1 MSGLAKSTS
10 PPPKRKRLYVF
21 LLGIG
26 FLLTALLIGS
36 WLIRPVRPVVYS
48 PPERKTDQVQQG
60 NVPDQ
65 SADAG
70 TREVPKEPEGLPV
83 DLKSQIEQVL
93 AGIKGA
99 NQKKDL
105 SQLLHY
111 YSPNF
116 PQLPQRAQ
124 SFSRYWNVYDYPMME
139 FKIIEVRLLSDND
152 AVAKVTWNVET
163 QNISTK
169 KIKKISKTYLT
180 RFVKESGQWRIQ
192 AINETE

>member
-1 MSGLAKSTS
+1 MSSLPNSTS
-10 PPPKRKRLYVF
+10 SPPKRKRLYVF

-36 WLIRPVRPVVYS
+36 WLIRPVVYS
-48 PPERKTDQVQQG
+48 PPERKTEQVQQAK
-60 NVPDQ
+60 VPEQ
-65 SADAG
+65 SAGAS
-70 TREVPKEPEGLPV
+70 TREVPKESKGSPV

-124 SFSRYWNVYDYPMME
+124 SFSRLWKVYDYPKME
-139 FKIIEVRLLSDND
+139 FKIIEVRLLSDNE
-152 AVAKVTWNVET
+152 AVAKVTWDVET

-169 KIKKISKTYLT
+169 KINEVSKTYLT
-180 RFVKESGQWRIQ
+180 RFVKESGQWRIKSLE
-192 AINETE
+192 NVK

>member
-1 MSGLAKSTS
+1 MSGLPKSTS
-10 PPPKRKRLYVF
+10 PSPKRKLLYVF

-36 WLIRPVRPVVYS
+36 WLIRPVVYS
-48 PPERKTDQVQQG
+48 PPERKTEQAQKAK
-60 NVPDQ
+60 VPEQ
-65 SADAG
+65 RGKAI
-70 TREVPKEPEGLPV
+70 TTEVPKEPKGSPV

-124 SFSRYWNVYDYPMME
+124 SFSRYWKVYNYPTME

-192 AINETE
+192 DINETE